1 MDNKIFTGAIA
12 ILIIAAIALSGAIYL
27 KKPQPEL
34 TTTVATDE
42 TTLPVEQELIDEE
55 SAINQD
61 LADLNDASKDTS
73 LDNLDKDLSDI
84 AGVSPSGFST
94 ALVEKLENEMLIE
107 LNSLSTDLGDMNSFV
122 NDTSLNSL
130 NSDLS
135 GL

>member
-1 MDNKIFTGAIA
+1 MDNKIFIGAIA
-12 ILIIAAIALSGAIYL
+12 ILVIAAIALGGAIYF
-27 KKPQPEL
+27 KKPQLEL
-34 TTTVATDE
+34 ATTIVTDE

-61 LADLNDASKDTS
+61 LADLNDASKDAS

-84 AGVSPSGFST
+84 AGVSPSGFSVIS
-94 ALVEKLENEMLIE
+94 VEKLENEMSIE
-107 LNSLSTDLGDMNSFV
+107 LSSLSSDLGDMNSFV
-122 NDTSLNSL
+122 NDISLNSL